1 MPPNRKTELSTEDL
15 PTLDAGTTTQ
25 RLLKHNLV
33 VPVPTESDNHGHAE
47 QWYWDWP
54 VDSTVTALQEAE
66 KARHLTSAYHVQ
78 QNLVEAAA
86 LVRATQPT
94 QQQQQQQQ
102 PHDSDEYW
110 DMPSTAPQPNQVPP
124 ALFRHLQTQSTANN
138 NNNNNNN
145 KQVTPSSYWD
155 WPTTTDVHHHHHQEA
170 AWQRVWDGQ
179 RARRLT
185 SAHAYQQHLCA
196 DAQRRRT
203 EVAPPPPLA
212 ACHDHGYWD
221 F

>member
-33 VPVPTESDNHGHAE
+33 VVPVPTEGDNHGPAE

-66 KARHLTSAYHVQ
+66 KARHLTSANHVQ

-110 DMPSTAPQPNQVPP
+110 DMPSTAPQPNQVPA
-124 ALFRHLQTQSTANN
+124 ALYRHLQSQSTA
-138 NNNNNNN
+138 NNNN

-155 WPTTTDVHHHHHQEA
+155 WPTTTDAHYHQEA
-170 AWQRVWDGQ
+170 AVQRVLDGR

-185 SAHAYQQHLCA
+185 SASTYQQHLCV
-196 DAQRRRT
+196 DAQRRT
-203 EVAPPPPLA
+203 EAAPPPPLA